1 MSQVSGNDPLF
12 HALDELVR
20 AGQLP
25 PDRAR
30 AALEA
35 GRGGPVAAPPAPR
48 GPLFGLPAFRPAG
61 PLAAQDVAVALGVAL
76 LATVV
81 SLSTAYSRKD
91 GDLDWSN
98 YTVGLLATAGLLAV
112 VGCAWQLVR
121 EPARRDAL
129 VAWPGAFGAVAVG
142 LMIGLAMDDDDL
154 SGYVAGLAVV
164 ALSVGGYALVR
175 RGAFVVSAIAGLLV
189 AWLNLFDDSVGL
201 EGTDGDD
208 LGLTISAAI
217 TLFVLLV
224 TAIGWF
230 LPTRDLSGVVVGALA
245 VAGHLVLLVVLV
257 LVAVFLGALSSLGED
272 DGGPSTSPYH
282 DDAWFVLGATALLVT
297 LWLLASWL
305 TGHAGFRVLAV
316 AMPVL
321 NVPLAT
327 LVLAVDHPTWWGA
340 LLGLAGG
347 AVLGAVAVRTV
358 GGLPGRSGGPGG
370 PGGPGAPYGPG
381 GPGPVH
387 QPAGR

>member
-35 GRGGPVAAPPAPR
+35 GRGGPAATPPAPR

-61 PLAAQDVAVALGVAL
+61 PLAAQDVLVALGVAL

-112 VGCAWQLVR
+112 AGCAWQLVR
-121 EPARRDAL
+121 EPARRDSL

-164 ALSVGGYALVR
+164 ALSVAGYALVR

-189 AWLNLFDDSVGL
+189 AWLNVFDDTVGL
-201 EGTDGDD
+201 DGSDGDD

-230 LPTRDLSGVVVGALA
+230 LPTRDLSGVVVGTLA

-257 LVAVFLGALSSLGED
+257 LVAVFLGALSE
-272 DGGPSTSPYH
+272 P
-282 DDAWFVLGATALLVT
+282 
-297 LWLLASWL
+297 
-305 TGHAGFRVLAV
+305 R
-316 AMPVL
+316 
-321 NVPLAT
+321 
-327 LVLAVDHPTWWGA
+327 
-340 LLGLAGG
+340 
-347 AVLGAVAVRTV
+347 
-358 GGLPGRSGGPGG
+358 
-370 PGGPGAPYGPG
+370 
-381 GPGPVH
+381 
-387 QPAGR
+387 